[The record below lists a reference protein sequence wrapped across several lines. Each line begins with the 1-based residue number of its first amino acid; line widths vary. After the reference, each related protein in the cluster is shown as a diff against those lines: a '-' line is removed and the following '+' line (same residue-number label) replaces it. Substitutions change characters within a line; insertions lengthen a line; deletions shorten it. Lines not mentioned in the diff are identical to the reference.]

1 MGEELTQS
9 SSPSRRRVSQKRPRI
24 MLDQGGTPKIPRS
37 IAAAYLLANSVKK
50 VAWLS
55 SLLNQPTAQL
65 PD

>member
-1 MGEELTQS
+1 MRMSAILLAVAPKGESKKTS
-9 SSPSRRRVSQKRPRI
+9 DHARP
-24 MLDQGGTPKIPRS
+24 GGTPKIPRS

>member
-1 MGEELTQS
+1 
-9 SSPSRRRVSQKRPRI
+9 